1 MDKYEFKLCLGEID
15 RLIEEQDYAQAAEIA
30 DTIDWEKVKNPETI
44 CKISD
49 LYKINGR
56 YEDSVDLLHIARNRE
71 PEDPKIVYNL
81 CELELKINQYVEA
94 LVYYNE
100 FVQMAPADYR
110 RYVLQYKLYEAQSV
124 SLPERIDVLRKLKAS
139 KYVPRWA
146 YELAKLYNEAGD
158 VKACVQECDALIGSG
173 AEGTYVEQA
182 RELRSSIIES
192 NEGLDVETP
201 VNAEEETQFTTQN
214 LRETVAESMRQMDEA
229 SRNASEIESVLS
241 QEASGQIAMVMPD
254 LPPIE
259 TQITG
264 QLNLENIMAEW
275 EKVRA
280 EHEKRRAAQ
289 IKQRVLEDTGPM
301 MQRFEEESKQ
311 GVLENM
317 EREISLQQRR
327 AELDIPDDLDYAA
340 PGAAYY
346 YNDGGDNLY
355 LDDDGATKAWK
366 PREVRRAEERR
377 QRENIDRESASF
389 SAQYEDYG
397 DGYYDEGYGDGYGYD
412 QPNAGESADSGYYGE
427 EPAGGYEEPYAGQTY
442 AEESYGEEQQP
453 YAGEEPAAADT
464 GVKQEAAPEETPDA
478 TAEIAAAPEAAE
490 AVPAGGAET
499 AAFEGPAAGEGTA
512 AEAPAAQEEAV
523 QAPAQPA
530 RRPERVPVREEMPG
544 TGERP
549 DAAPVS
555 EETADLIIADPKQSS
570 FLKPEEPPER
580 PAQLRPLTTEE
591 KRLFR
596 PFIHTRKSLAQ
607 VTEALDTISLAPYT
621 GNVIITSGEH
631 TEAINLAKALLKE
644 VQQIDAN
651 FSGKVAKTR
660 AEVIN
665 GKDLS
670 RALGQVEN
678 GALIIEE
685 AAELS
690 DESVESLHKELEN
703 ENRGLIVVLIDKKKL
718 MDRFMEQFPQLQS
731 NFNARIDLIPLTN
744 DELVRIAEKYAMDK
758 GYSFD
763 EFAGLALH
771 TRIAEKQTIDH
782 YVTADEARDIVDEAI
797 SYAERKT
804 PGHLMDSIFHKRYD
818 ENDLIILHEKD
829 FLHN

>member
-1 MDKYEFKLCLGEID
+1 MDKYEFKVCLEEID
-15 RLIEEQDYAQAAEIA
+15 RCIEEQDFAQAAEIA
-30 DTIDWEKVKNPETI
+30 DTIDWEKVKNPVTI

-49 LYKINGR
+49 VYKINGR
-56 YEDSVDLLHIARNRE
+56 FEDSIDLLHIARVRE
-71 PEDPKIVYNL
+71 PENPQIVYNL
-81 CELELKINQYVEA
+81 CELALKTNQFVDA
-94 LVYYNE
+94 LVYHNE

-124 SLPERIDVLRKLKAS
+124 SLAERIDVLRKLKAV

-158 VKACVQECDALIGSG
+158 VRACVQECDELIGSG
-173 AEGTYVEQA
+173 AEGTFVEQA

-201 VNAEEETQFTTQN
+201 VKSDEEEQFATQD
-214 LRETVAESMRQMDEA
+214 LRDTVAESMRQMNEA
-229 SRNASEIESVLS
+229 DRNASEIESVLS

-275 EKVRA
+275 AKVRA

-301 MQRFEEESKQ
+301 MQRFEEEAKQ

-317 EREISLQQRR
+317 EREISIQQRR

-340 PGAAYY
+340 PGTYY
-346 YNDGGDNLY
+346 DDGRDNLY
-355 LDDDGATKAWK
+355 INDDGATKAWK

-377 QRENIDRESASF
+377 QRERMDREAADASG
-389 SAQYEDYG
+389 QYDDYAG
-397 DGYYDEGYGDGYGYD
+397 GYYDDGYQDGYGY
-412 QPNAGESADSGYYGE
+412 NESYPEEGQDGGYYYE
-427 EPAGGYEEPYAGQTY
+427 EPAPAEPEYVQPETGY
-442 AEESYGEEQQP
+442 S
-453 YAGEEPAAADT
+453 EPAPA
-464 GVKQEAAPEETPDA
+464 EAKAPEEVPAEPDA
-478 TAEIAAAPEAAE
+478 GSEVPVYEDAEPDTASMAAE
-490 AVPAGGAET
+490 AA
-499 AAFEGPAAGEGTA
+499 AAGVTA
-512 AEAPAAQEEAV
+512 AEAAEV
-523 QAPAQPA
+523 SAPADTQELQPGPEPA
-530 RRPERVPVREEMPG
+530 ESRPVRPEPAPG
-544 TGERP
+544 TGARP
-549 DAAPVS
+549 DAGEVS
-555 EETADLIIADPKQSS
+555 QETADLVIADENTKSTYFPPTQPE
-570 FLKPEEPPER
+570 KPRE
-580 PAQLRPLTTEE
+580 LRPLTTEE

-607 VTEALDTISLAPYT
+607 VTEALDAITLAPYT

-644 VQQIDAN
+644 IQQTDAN

-690 DESVESLHKELEN
+690 DESVDSLHKELEN
-703 ENRGLIVVLIDKKKL
+703 ENRGLVVVMIDKKKL

-744 DELVRIAEKYAMDK
+744 DELVRIAEKYAGDK

-797 SYAERKT
+797 SYADRKT
-804 PGHLMDSIFHKRYD
+804 PGHLMDSLFHKRYD